1 MTKTTKKTMLLAATI
16 AMLVSG
22 TAGCAGCNGSEV
34 VNPTAV
40 PTATETSVNVTETPV
55 EDVTPSDAP
64 TMAVT
69 PTEEPVATVA
79 PTQTPLP
86 TATPEPTATSTPTPS
101 PEPTVTPTPVPTNT
115 PTPKPT
121 STPKPTATPTP
132 TSTPTPTPV
141 KGIEARDYVTF
152 GSYEQ
157 DADLS
162 NGKEPIEWWV
172 LDIKDGK
179 AFLLSKYVLDAQ
191 AYDTKFDRNA
201 WLEAPLTAVNDFAT
215 TWEECTLRAWLNDE
229 FYNTAFTESEQE
241 SILLSE
247 VKNLPNSSSG
257 ASSGPDTKDY
267 VYLLSE
273 EEALQYFGKGRILT
287 YYEGKG
293 DGPTEREQL
302 GIPTAY
308 AKEQGAYM
316 DIWHTTRWYY
326 NLYSPYWL
334 RTIAEIP
341 TGAANIAE
349 DGFMSLAGSYAD
361 AKLSVRPCLWIDV
374 ETADVEKTN

>member
-1 MTKTTKKTMLLAATI
+1 MKKMTKKIMLLAATA
-16 AMLVSG
+16 AMLVTG
-22 TAGCAGCNGSEV
+22 TAGCAGSEV
-34 VNPTAV
+34 VNPTAA
-40 PTATETSVNVTETPV
+40 PTATEKPAEATK
-55 EDVTPSDAP
+55 AP
-64 TMAVT
+64 TMTIT
-69 PTEEPVATVA
+69 PTKEPVATLT
-79 PTQTPLP
+79 PTAAP

-101 PEPTVTPTPVPTNT
+101 PEPTATATPTST

-121 STPKPTATPTP
+121 STPKPTATPKP

-141 KGIEARDYVTF
+141 KGIKAGDYVTF

-191 AYDTKFDRNA
+191 AYDTKFDYNVYFET
-201 WLEAPLTAVNDFAT
+201 LYYTPNDFKLSDFST

-241 SILLSE
+241 SVLLSE

-287 YYEGKG
+287 LYEELG
-293 DGPTEREQL
+293 DGPTEREHL

-308 AKEQGAYM
+308 AKEQGAYI
-316 DIWHTTRWYY
+316 DIWSAHYWYY

-341 TGAANIAE
+341 NGAAHIDN

-361 AKLSVRPCLWIDV
+361 AELSVRPCLWIDV